1 MALLLF
7 SCSVPS
13 NSLQPHGLQHARLP
27 CPPLCRRVCSNSCP
41 LSQWCHPNPL
51 ILCRPLL
58 LLPPIFPSIRVFSNE
73 SVLGIKWPKYC
84 SFSFS
89 ISPSNDY
96 SAFVAFSIDLVW
108 SPCCPRDSQESPSA
122 PHFESISQYEKA
134 KINGLTN
141 AEECHLIIK
150 KGMFRC

>member
-1 MALLLF
+1 M
-7 SCSVPS
+7 SD
-13 NSLQPHGLQHARLP
+13 SLWSHRLP
-27 CPPLCRRVCSNSCP
+27 QARPPCPSPAPGCGVAQLMSIELVMPLN
-41 LSQWCHPNPL
+41 HP

-58 LLPPIFPSIRVFSNE
+58 LLPPIFPSLRVFSNE

-122 PHFESISQYEKA
+122 PHFENISQYEKA